1 MMITLDALNHSDG
14 IRHAFFTR
22 RGGVSGG
29 LYKSLNC
36 GFGSGDAT
44 GSVARNREIAMK
56 QLDLAADRLVTCY
69 QIHSAKVVI
78 VERPWSPEEVPRA
91 DGMVTRVPDVALGVL
106 TADCAPILLHDPLAA
121 VIAAAH
127 GGWRGALGG
136 IVEATVAS
144 MEAMGAERDRIR
156 AGIGPRIASTSYE
169 VGPEFP
175 QQFLAEDAASASYF
189 APALRPGHFMFDLA
203 GYIEYRLAR
212 SGVGMVQC
220 APHDTVAE
228 QELFFSYRRS
238 CLCGER
244 AYGRGLSAIVL
255 KE

>member
-1 MMITLDALNHSDG
+1 MMITLDALNHDG
-14 IRHAFFTR
+14 DIRHAFFTR

-29 LYKSLNC
+29 LYESLNC
-36 GFGSGDAT
+36 GFGAGDAT
-44 GSVARNREIAMK
+44 ESVARNREIAME

-78 VERPWSPEEVPRA
+78 VERPWSREEAPQA
-91 DGMVTRVPDVALGVL
+91 DGMVTRVPDIALGVL
-106 TADCAPILLHDPLAA
+106 TADCAPILLQDPVAA
-121 VIAAAH
+121 VIGAAH

-136 IVEATVAS
+136 VVEATVAS
-144 MEAMGAERDRIR
+144 MEAIGAERGRIR
-156 AGIGPRIASTSYE
+156 AGIGPRIASASYE

-175 QQFLAEDAASASYF
+175 RQFLAEDAASTPYF

-212 SGVGMVQC
+212 TGIETVQC
-220 APHDTVAE
+220 ASHDTVAE
-228 QELFFSYRRS
+228 EKLFFSYRRS
-238 CLCGER
+238 CLCGEH